1 MLKRMLWT
9 GILNYKLKGKLSLYV
24 IMGEGKEEVS
34 LLVFTLILAIE
45 CLAENQLC
53 KSVCGDSHGM
63 LRTNVLEYSIFN
75 SVCHCCFVFVGFFF
89 SYCGSGGFI

>member
-53 KSVCGDSHGM
+53 
-63 LRTNVLEYSIFN
+63 
-75 SVCHCCFVFVGFFF
+75 
-89 SYCGSGGFI
+89 